1 MTDNSAYQ
9 GFSLGLKLYKPAG
22 DPYGFLPHPL
32 SIQAAFPESDVPSLI
47 FTYPKDSAAAEL
59 LLNQRAG
66 FEVALMLY
74 IPTLRHWIEPMQGRF
89 MALQWEDDV
98 ADETN
103 VIKFTCPGIAWNLS
117 KQLVFKGKNDDK
129 LNAAEKAA
137 IEAHEKAQN
146 DLRSKESALN
156 SNLSLV
162 KSEMRYKGGT
172 YCLHYFPRTVK
183 SGSKYVKPKNKSILY
198 HTGRKKFY
206 WYKASTGKWYTITK
220 KEVTNRITDTANK
233 AAAVSTARAVEDRTK
248 VSRDRAV
255 RAAREATKSG
265 KRPMLNTT
273 AGWAMKRHWD
283 EAKAR
288 GGNRMLGMARGFNG
302 TYATGANGTMSKT
315 KWPSRFAIDLTIG
328 MSLLDLLKQLSEMG
342 VAEWVFRQR
351 KLALMKPG
359 TLGVDVSAQ
368 VGLHLG
374 KDLKEAPDKATLHD
388 FANYLL
394 VRGEDNLSFG
404 MSNSKSDP
412 AVGWGTWERALSASG
427 AKKTADAK
435 KAVAGEAKQSQK
447 RLKIESTRQL
457 IIHPETPLPMYH
469 YQPGNYIGIYGTDG
483 TMQKVRIKQISLIA
497 DDEGTVSG
505 ALILGDRFR
514 STALDFRR
522 SLNTTVGGYEKTIG
536 GGTVPLLPGP
546 DGRVPAKAKTPPPSL
561 AIAARTGINEATGAS
576 STILS
581 LAWAPPG
588 DEAFERMDASEEP
601 DDGDIDPDEL
611 VPDY

>member
-1 MTDNSAYQ
+1 MTDNSPYQ

-22 DPYGFLPHPL
+22 EAYGFLPHPL

-47 FTYPKDSAAAEL
+47 FTYPKDSAVADL
-59 LLNQRAG
+59 LLKERNG
-66 FEVALMLY
+66 FEIAVMLY
-74 IPTLRHWIEPMQGRF
+74 IPTLGHWIEPMQGRF

-103 VIKFTCPGIAWNLS
+103 LIKFTCPGIAWNLS

-137 IEAHEKAQN
+137 IDAYEKAES

-162 KSEMRYKGGT
+162 KSDMRYKGGT
-172 YCLHYFPRTVK
+172 YCLSYFPKTVK
-183 SGSKYVKPKNKSILY
+183 SGSKYVKPKNKSILF
-198 HTGRKKFY
+198 HTGRRKFY
-206 WYKASTGKWYTITK
+206 WYKSSSAGWYAITK
-220 KEVTNRITDTANK
+220 KEVTNRAGDTYNK
-233 AAAVSTARAVEDRTK
+233 AMAVNSARNTLD
-248 VSRDRAV
+248 SRKGSKDRAV
-255 RAAREATKSG
+255 HRAREATKGG
-265 KRPMLNTT
+265 KRPMGNTT

-288 GGNRMLGMARGFNG
+288 GGNRMLGMSRAFNG
-302 TYATGANGTMSKT
+302 TYATAANGTASKV
-315 KWPSRFAIDLTIG
+315 KWPTRFAIDLTIG
-328 MSLLDLLKQLSEMG
+328 MSLLDLLKQLTEMG
-342 VAEWVFRQR
+342 MVEWVFRQR
-351 KLALMKPG
+351 RLALMKPG
-359 TLGVDVSAQ
+359 TMAIDVSDK

-404 MSNSKSDP
+404 MANSKSDSSL
-412 AVGWGTWERALSASG
+412 GWGTWERALSASG

-435 KAVAGEAKQSQK
+435 KAVAGEAKQAQK

-469 YQPGNYIGIYGTDG
+469 YQPGNYIGIYGIDG
-483 TMQKVRIKQISLIA
+483 TMQKVRVKQVTLTA
-497 DDEGTVSG
+497 DDEGVMSG
-505 ALILGDRFR
+505 ALVLGDRFR

-522 SLNTTVGGYEKTIG
+522 SLNATVGGYEKTIG
-536 GGTVPLLPGP
+536 GGTVPLLPAPSGQ
-546 DGRVPAKAKTPPPSL
+546 VPAKAKTPPPSL

-588 DEAFERMDASEEP
+588 DEAFEPMTAAEEP
-601 DDGDIDPDEL
+601 ADTDTDPGEL